1 MAFIGTLHGYILKK
15 KVYFYQNYSGLKND
29 QFVLRSWHIY
39 VALLMG
45 TIVRLAYGIYAQN
58 WMSAPD
64 QIAWQLSID
73 EAVANGAISYRSLI
87 HYPHEGG
94 SIFISLIA
102 ICLKP
107 FENLMPPLSLAAL
120 LIELFGRYIQ
130 IKFTQRLF
138 GSKVAGWFAV
148 WTILSIPL
156 VLPWATLNFGLH
168 SLLSFLPFVFL
179 SYLTQDQSKNSK
191 FLLCGIITGLSLSLS
206 YNSVIFIP
214 AFIVYTFFTLTDI
227 KKSLICISKYLVFTF
242 LTLIPHLAARY
253 FLDSGFNLQDDPVFS
268 IRGLTA
274 EGTMSGE
281 QLSNF
286 IVSWHRVLPA
296 SFLLSSISFIS
307 TYLQRDLV
315 FVFFMITVVLISV
328 RFRNNNT
335 AIYSAL
341 LLVFLYLLFYALSPF
356 YADEI
361 DMKSYVYYRHITY
374 IAPLIAM
381 IMVCAFGR
389 FKSLNLYLLIPF
401 LLICGT
407 GSIMLITETET
418 RTNTTYDAAGWVL
431 AQKYGDDVEKL
442 MSIHAIA
449 PENEKKELMSGYGWG
464 LTAVILNDKSGN
476 DSMSVNQLLLILNK
490 FPSVQQELLYEGVNH
505 AFNKNITPQLD
516 PQLLILLEKKWEI
529 K

>member
-1 MAFIGTLHGYILKK
+1 MLIIVYGTVICDF
-15 KVYFYQNYSGLKND
+15 VYVCLLFFFFQAEDGIRDLVRSRGLGDVYKR
-29 QFVLRSWHIY
+29 Q
-39 VALLMG
+39 
-45 TIVRLAYGIYAQN
+45 
-58 WMSAPD
+58 
-64 QIAWQLSID
+64 
-73 EAVANGAISYRSLI
+73 
-87 HYPHEGG
+87 
-94 SIFISLIA
+94 
-102 ICLKP
+102 
-107 FENLMPPLSLAAL
+107 
-120 LIELFGRYIQ
+120 
-130 IKFTQRLF
+130 
-138 GSKVAGWFAV
+138 
-148 WTILSIPL
+148 PL

-179 SYLTQDQSKNSK
+179 YYLTQYQSKYSK

-206 YNSVIFIP
+206 YNSMIFIP

-374 IAPLIAM
+374 ICL
-381 IMVCAFGR
+381 
-389 FKSLNLYLLIPF
+389 LY
-401 LLICGT
+401 T
-407 GSIMLITETET
+407 S
-418 RTNTTYDAAGWVL
+418 DAADERSSVDLGGRRIIKKK
-431 AQKYGDDVEKL
+431 Q
-442 MSIHAIA
+442 
-449 PENEKKELMSGYGWG
+449 KKE
-464 LTAVILNDKSGN
+464 
-476 DSMSVNQLLLILNK
+476 Q
-490 FPSVQQELLYEGVNH
+490 
-505 AFNKNITPQLD
+505 
-516 PQLLILLEKKWEI
+516 KK
-529 K
+529 KKKK